1 MPIKRDSTEFH
12 PRYYAFDSIPSISI
26 VQPSMGACISPLRAV
41 FNTMQHLENALFTAG
56 KYPFSTCQTIIFL
69 IFFNVLWCE
78 I

>member
-1 MPIKRDSTEFH
+1 
-12 PRYYAFDSIPSISI
+12 
-26 VQPSMGACISPLRAV
+26 MGACISPLRAV

-56 KYPFSTCQTIIFL
+56 KDPFSTCQPIIFL